1 MCCLWGKRNLWKGK
15 DYSFFGICEEFRA
28 SIWALACFGSGTESF
43 TTPTVWLWVR
53 WAILHDSDGVGTH
66 CTKEPRKKSK
76 CFLSTSG
83 SFIFCSNT
91 FWLLIK
97 ASVCYDKLMKRD
109 NLSPFPDCVQAKVQL
124 SQSSRFFL
132 LRLCLQLSVQ
142 KKKFYT
148 HKCKKIPTNWLI
160 KFLGHKQLWIFIFI
174 VRLAGGENFISAS
187 TSSLT

>member
-28 SIWALACFGSGTESF
+28 SIWALACFGSESF
-43 TTPTVWLWVR
+43 TAPTVWLWVR

-124 SQSSRFFL
+124 SQSSRFFY
-132 LRLCLQLSVQ
+132 CDSVCNSQ
-142 KKKFYT
+142 CKKKVLYAQMQ
-148 HKCKKIPTNWLI
+148 KNPYK
-160 KFLGHKQLWIFIFI
+160 
-174 VRLAGGENFISAS
+174 LANQISRS
-187 TSSLT
+187 